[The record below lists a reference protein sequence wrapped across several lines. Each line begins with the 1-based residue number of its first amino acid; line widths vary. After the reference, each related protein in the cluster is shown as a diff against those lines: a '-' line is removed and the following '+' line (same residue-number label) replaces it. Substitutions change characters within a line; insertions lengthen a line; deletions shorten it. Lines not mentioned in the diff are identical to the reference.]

1 MATYLQMYNLLA
13 DGSLLAKTTIAVMSA
28 ATAVVNESAGTAN
41 HAKRLLWAQY
51 ALANPQDE
59 AKRFMWGIVSNATI
73 AAAGSNAV
81 DSDVQFVV
89 NSYVDSMS
97 LRF

>member
-1 MATYLQMYNLLA
+1 MVTYLQMYNLLS
-13 DGSLLAKTTIAVMSA
+13 DGSLLAKATIAVMSA
-28 ATAVVNESAGTAN
+28 ATDVINESPVTAN
-41 HAKRLLWAQY
+41 HAKRLSWAQY

-59 AKRFMWGIVSNATI
+59 AKRFMWGLVSNATI
-73 AAAGSNAV
+73 AAAGSNAI